1 MRVLVI
7 GAGGHGQV
15 VADLLRAATRAGDP
29 LEFAGYLDDRIEQ
42 NDDPSP
48 SPRELRAGGPVLG
61 PISALWTIPHDGV
74 VVAIGDND
82 ARARIA
88 ERLRA
93 AGERLAIAR
102 HPTAIL
108 SDRVCIGDGTMVC
121 AGVIVCVGTSLGRG
135 VILNTGCTV
144 DHDSRIGDY
153 AHVAPGVRIGG
164 DVSIGERAFIGI
176 GAVIL
181 PRVTIGRGAI
191 VGAGAV
197 VTRDVPPAVTVVGV
211 PARVLN
217 TAARG
222 VTH

>member
-15 VADLLRAATRAGDP
+15 VADLLGAAARAGEP
-29 LEFAGYLDDRIEQ
+29 VEFAGFLDDRVAQ
-42 NDDPSP
+42 NDN
-48 SPRELRAGGPVLG
+48 GPVLG
-61 PISALWTIPHDGV
+61 PLNALSKIPHDSV
-74 VVAIGDND
+74 VVAVGDND
-82 ARARIA
+82 LRARIA
-88 ERLRA
+88 ERLLA
-93 AGERLAIAR
+93 NGERLIVAR

-108 SDRVCIGDGTMVC
+108 SERVCIGDGTMIC
-121 AGVIVCVGTSLGRG
+121 AGVIACVGAALGRG
-135 VILNTGCTV
+135 VILNTGCTI
-144 DHDSRIGDY
+144 DHHSRIGDY

-164 DVSIGERAFIGI
+164 EVSIGERAFIGI

-217 TAARG
+217 AGARG
-222 VTH
+222 ITH

>member
-1 MRVLVI
+1 MKVLVI

-15 VADLLRAATRAGDP
+15 VADVLRAATRAGEP
-29 LEFAGYLDDRIEQ
+29 IEFAGYLDDRVPQ
-42 NDDPSP
+42 NDD
-48 SPRELRAGGPVLG
+48 GPVLG
-61 PISALWTIPHDGV
+61 PISAVSRIPHDCV
-74 VVAIGDND
+74 VVAVGDND
-82 ARARIA
+82 TRARIT
-88 ERLRA
+88 ERVRA
-93 AGERLAIAR
+93 AGEQLMVAR

-108 SDRVCIGDGTMVC
+108 SDRICIGDGTMIC
-121 AGVIVCVGTSLGRG
+121 AGVIACVEVSLGRG

-144 DHDSRIGDY
+144 DHHSRVGDF
-153 AHVAPGVRIGG
+153 AHIAPGVRIGG
-164 DVSIGERAFIGI
+164 EVSIGERAFIGI

-181 PRVTIGRGAI
+181 PRVAIGRGAI

-217 TAARG
+217 ALVRE

>member
-1 MRVLVI
+1 MRVLII

-15 VADLLRAATRAGDP
+15 VADLFQAAA
-29 LEFAGYLDDRIEQ
+29 
-42 NDDPSP
+42 
-48 SPRELRAGGPVLG
+48 RAGGPIEFAGFLDDRVALDDDGRVLG
-61 PISALWTIPHDGV
+61 PVSALWKIPHDGV
-74 VVAIGDND
+74 VVAVGDND
-82 ARARIA
+82 TRARIT

-93 AGERLAIAR
+93 AGERLTVAR

-108 SDRVCIGDGTMVC
+108 SERVCIGDGAMIC
-121 AGVIVCVGTSLGRG
+121 AGVIACVGVSLGRG
-135 VILNTGCTV
+135 VIFNTGCTV
-144 DHDSRIGDY
+144 DHHSRIGDY
-153 AHVAPGVRIGG
+153 AHIAPGVRIGG
-164 DVSIGERAFIGI
+164 EVSIGERAFIGI

-181 PRVTIGRGAI
+181 PRVSIGRGAI

-217 TAARG
+217 AVARG

>member
-15 VADLLRAATRAGDP
+15 VADLLRAVARAGEP
-29 LEFAGYLDDRIEQ
+29 IEFAGYLDDRVEQ
-42 NDDPSP
+42 NDDV
-48 SPRELRAGGPVLG
+48 PVLG
-61 PISALWTIPHDGV
+61 PVSALWTIPHDRV
-74 VVAIGDND
+74 VVAVGDND
-82 ARARIA
+82 TRARIT

-93 AGERLAIAR
+93 AGEPLLVAR

-108 SDRVCIGDGTMVC
+108 SERVCIGEGTMIC
-121 AGVIVCVGTSLGRG
+121 AGVIACVGASLGRG

-144 DHDSRIGDY
+144 DHHSRIGDY
-153 AHVAPGVRIGG
+153 AHLAPGVRIGG
-164 DVSIGERAFIGI
+164 EVSIGERAFIGI

-217 TAARG
+217 AMARE

>member
-15 VADLLRAATRAGDP
+15 VADVLRAAARAGEP
-29 LEFAGYLDDRIEQ
+29 IEFGGYLDDRVAQ
-42 NDDPSP
+42 DPSP
-48 SPRELRAGGPVLG
+48 SLSELRAGGSVLG
-61 PISALWTIPHDGV
+61 PTSALSTIPHDCV
-74 VVAIGDND
+74 VVAVGDND
-82 ARARIA
+82 TRARIT

-93 AGERLAIAR
+93 AGERFTIAR

-108 SDRVCIGDGTMVC
+108 SDRVCVGDGAMIC
-121 AGVIVCVGTSLGRG
+121 AGVIACVGVSLGRG

-144 DHDSRIGDY
+144 DHHSRIGDF
-153 AHVAPGVRIGG
+153 AHIAPGVRIGG
-164 DVSIGERAFIGI
+164 EVSIGERAFIGI
-176 GAVIL
+176 GAIIL
-181 PRVTIGRGAI
+181 PRVAIGRGSI

-211 PARVLN
+211 PARVLSVV
-217 TAARG
+217 TRG

>member
-15 VADLLRAATRAGDP
+15 VSDLLRAAARAGEP
-29 LEFAGYLDDRIEQ
+29 IEFAGYLDDRLTHT
-42 NDDPSP
+42 DDG
-48 SPRELRAGGPVLG
+48 LVLG
-61 PISALWTIPHDGV
+61 PVSALHTIPHDLV
-74 VVAIGDND
+74 VIAIGYND
-82 ARARIA
+82 ARARVS

-93 AGERLAIAR
+93 AGERFLVAR

-108 SDRVCIGDGTMVC
+108 SERVSIGDGTMIC
-121 AGVIVCVGTSLGRG
+121 AGVIVCVGASLGRG

-144 DHDSRIGDY
+144 DHHSRIGDY
-153 AHVAPGVRIGG
+153 AHLAPGVRIGG
-164 DVSIGERAFIGI
+164 EVSIGERALIGI

-181 PRVTIGRGAI
+181 PRVAIGRGAI

-211 PARVLN
+211 PARVLSDVSVVA
-217 TAARG
+217 TG
-222 VTH
+222 VTQ

>member
-15 VADLLRAATRAGDP
+15 VADLLRAVARAGEP
-29 LEFAGYLDDRIEQ
+29 IEFAGYLDDRVEQ
-42 NDDPSP
+42 NDD
-48 SPRELRAGGPVLG
+48 GPVLG
-61 PISALWTIPHDGV
+61 PVSALWTIPHDRV
-74 VVAIGDND
+74 VVAVGDND
-82 ARARIA
+82 TRARIT

-93 AGERLAIAR
+93 AGEPLLVAR

-108 SDRVCIGDGTMVC
+108 SERVCIGEGTMIC
-121 AGVIVCVGTSLGRG
+121 AGVIACVGASLGRG

-144 DHDSRIGDY
+144 DHHSRIGDY

-164 DVSIGERAFIGI
+164 EVSIGERAFIGI

-217 TAARG
+217 AMARE

>member
-15 VADLLRAATRAGDP
+15 VADLLRAAARAGEP
-29 LEFAGYLDDRIEQ
+29 IEFAGYLDDRVEQ
-42 NDDPSP
+42 NDD
-48 SPRELRAGGPVLG
+48 GPVLG
-61 PISALWTIPHDGV
+61 PVSALWTTPHDRV
-74 VVAIGDND
+74 VVAVGDND
-82 ARARIA
+82 TRARIT

-93 AGERLAIAR
+93 AGEPLLVAR

-108 SDRVCIGDGTMVC
+108 SDRICIGDGTMIC
-121 AGVIVCVGTSLGRG
+121 AGVIACVGASLGRG

-144 DHDSRIGDY
+144 DHHSLIGDY

-164 DVSIGERAFIGI
+164 EVSIGERAFVGI

-217 TAARG
+217 AIARE

>member
-1 MRVLVI
+1 MRVLII

-15 VADLLRAATRAGDP
+15 VADLLRAAARAGEP
-29 LEFAGYLDDRIEQ
+29 IEIAGYLDDRVEQ
-42 NDDPSP
+42 NDD
-48 SPRELRAGGPVLG
+48 GPVLG
-61 PISALWTIPHDGV
+61 PVSALWTIPHDRV
-74 VVAIGDND
+74 VIAVGDND
-82 ARARIA
+82 TRARIT

-93 AGERLAIAR
+93 AGEPLLVAR

-108 SDRVCIGDGTMVC
+108 SERVCIGEGSMIC
-121 AGVIVCVGTSLGRG
+121 AGVIVCVGASLGHG

-144 DHDSRIGDY
+144 DHHSRIGDY
-153 AHVAPGVRIGG
+153 AHIAPGVRIGG
-164 DVSIGERAFIGI
+164 EVSIGERAFVGI

-217 TAARG
+217 AMARE

>member
-1 MRVLVI
+1 MKVIVI

-15 VADLLRAATRAGDP
+15 VADVLRAAARAGEP
-29 LEFAGYLDDRIEQ
+29 IEFGGYLDDRVAQ
-42 NDDPSP
+42 DDD
-48 SPRELRAGGPVLG
+48 VLG
-61 PISALWTIPHDGV
+61 PVSALSRIPHDCV
-74 VVAIGDND
+74 VVAVGDND
-82 ARARIA
+82 TRARIT

-93 AGERLAIAR
+93 AGERLTVAR

-108 SDRVCIGDGTMVC
+108 SDRICVGDGTMIC
-121 AGVIVCVGTSLGRG
+121 AGVIACVDVLLGRG

-144 DHDSRIGDY
+144 DHHSRIGDY
-153 AHVAPGVRIGG
+153 AHLAPGVRIGG
-164 DVSIGERAFIGI
+164 EVSIGERAFIGI

-181 PRVTIGRGAI
+181 PRVAIGRGAI

-217 TAARG
+217 AVARG

>member
-7 GAGGHGQV
+7 GAGGYSQL
-15 VADLLRAATRAGDP
+15 VADILRTAARAGEP
-29 LEFAGYLDDRIEQ
+29 IEIAGYLDDRVEQ
-42 NDDPSP
+42 ND
-48 SPRELRAGGPVLG
+48 EGPVLG
-61 PISALWTIPHDGV
+61 PVSALWTIPHDRV
-74 VVAIGDND
+74 VVAVGDND
-82 ARARIA
+82 TRARIT
-88 ERLRA
+88 ERLLA
-93 AGERLAIAR
+93 AGEPLLVAR

-108 SDRVCIGDGTMVC
+108 SEGVCIGDGTMIC
-121 AGVIVCVGTSLGRG
+121 AGVIACVGVSLGRG

-144 DHDSRIGDY
+144 DHHSRIGDY

-164 DVSIGERAFIGI
+164 EVSIGERAFIGI

-181 PRVTIGRGAI
+181 PRVAIGRGAI

-217 TAARG
+217 AMARE

>member
-1 MRVLVI
+1 MRVLII

-15 VADLLRAATRAGDP
+15 VADLLRAAARAGEP
-29 LEFAGYLDDRIEQ
+29 IEIAGHLDDRVEQ
-42 NDDPSP
+42 NDD
-48 SPRELRAGGPVLG
+48 GPVLG
-61 PISALWTIPHDGV
+61 PVSALWTIAHDRV
-74 VVAIGDND
+74 VVAVGDND
-82 ARARIA
+82 TRARIT
-88 ERLRA
+88 ERLLG
-93 AGERLAIAR
+93 AGEPLLVAR

-108 SDRVCIGDGTMVC
+108 SERVCIGDGTMIC
-121 AGVIVCVGTSLGRG
+121 AGVIACVGVSLGRG

-144 DHDSRIGDY
+144 DHHSRIGDY

-164 DVSIGERAFIGI
+164 EVSIGDRAFIGI

-217 TAARG
+217 AVARE